1 MPCSTVVRPV
11 AREIEVTNSDSSN
24 RTVDLAELFARL
36 AALVPPPRIHR
47 HRCIGMLERTAAHR
61 KNPRRRP
68 TAGAGRYAQCSVM
81 CRARTQQGCRP
92 RECWRCRYP
101 GRSCAAHNVCFLARR
116 TEGKQSCHAT
126 ATDTM
131 TIAHRPHRIR
141 PFVKVSPRQGPSNA
155 RDSNRS
161 PHGWR

>member
-1 MPCSTVVRPV
+1 LEVGSGGRDLEVPITPSSDRNGGTTRP
-11 AREIEVTNSDSSN
+11 
-24 RTVDLAELFARL
+24 
-36 AALVPPPRIHR
+36 AAV
-47 HRCIGMLERTAAHR
+47 
-61 KNPRRRP
+61 
-68 TAGAGRYAQCSVM
+68 GRYAQCSVM

-101 GRSCAAHNVCFLARR
+101 GRSCAAHNVCVLARR
-116 TEGKQSCHAT
+116 IEGKRSCHAT

-155 RDSNRS
+155 RNSNRS
-161 PHGWR
+161 PQGWR